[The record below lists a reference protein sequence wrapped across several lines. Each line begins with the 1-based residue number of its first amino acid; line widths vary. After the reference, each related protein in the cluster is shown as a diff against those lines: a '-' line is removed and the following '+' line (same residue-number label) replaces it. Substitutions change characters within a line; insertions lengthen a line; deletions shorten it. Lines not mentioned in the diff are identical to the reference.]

1 VKLEGLT
8 VELVNALETDG
19 KLSVERCYLECELN
33 LAAKGSNKSVELNEQ
48 LLRIKQKQIHLNSE
62 VIDSVKKAMEEKYD
76 KDDSIMLEV
85 AAFPEDSPDFSLEQM
100 LDAIEAELI
109 QPFKQRA
116 HVTVQDMLDVVLVQ
130 PWNADEAVLDVRIE
144 ERIGDLSLQI
154 DTINTESKHLGAIIE
169 QANDNIRTNR
179 QKVRFC
185 DRFLSLQKEVDVLI
199 GNYFM
204 LDFRASEHY
213 LSVEITY

>member
-1 VKLEGLT
+1 M
-8 VELVNALETDG
+8 NALESDG
-19 KLSVERCYLECELN
+19 KLSSERGFLECKLN
-33 LAAKGSNKSVELNEQ
+33 LAAKGSTESVEINEQ
-48 LLRIKQKQIHLNSE
+48 LLKIKQKQIHLNSE

-85 AAFPEDSPDFSLEQM
+85 ASFPDDSPDFDLEQM

-116 HVTVQDMLDVVLVQ
+116 HVTVQDMMDVVLVQ

-154 DTINTESKHLGAIIE
+154 DTINTESKHLGAIID
-169 QANDNIRTNR
+169 QTNDMVRTNR
-179 QKVRFC
+179 QKV
-185 DRFLSLQKEVDVLI
+185 
-199 GNYFM
+199 
-204 LDFRASEHY
+204 
-213 LSVEITY
+213 

>member
-1 VKLEGLT
+1 LEGLT

-19 KLSVERCYLECELN
+19 KLSAERSYLECELN
-33 LAAKGSNKSVELNEQ
+33 LAAKGSTKSVELNEQ
-48 LLRIKQKQIHLNSE
+48 LLKIKQKQIYLNSE

-76 KDDSIMLEV
+76 KDDSIMQEV
-85 AAFPEDSPDFSLEQM
+85 ASFPDDSPDFSLEQM

-116 HVTVQDMLDVVLVQ
+116 HVTVQDMVDVVLVQ
-130 PWNADEAVLDVRIE
+130 PWNADEAVLDVKIE

-179 QKVRFC
+179 QKVRSC
-185 DRFLSLQKEVDVLI
+185 ARFFSLI
-199 GNYFM
+199 
-204 LDFRASEHY
+204 A
-213 LSVEITY
+213 T